1 MKKSIVVVLLCLFI
15 VSVFVF
21 RPRVLRENH
30 GGGGGHGGGG
40 HGGGGHGG
48 GGHGWGHGWGRGGG
62 GHGWGHGWGRGGHG
76 WGHRGWTGGWG
87 GGSYAVNPLYVY
99 DDDDNVYYSYPYYF
113 F

>member
-1 MKKSIVVVLLCLFI
+1 MKKSMVVVLLCLFI

-48 GGHGWGHGWGRGGG
+48 
-62 GHGWGHGWGRGGHG
+62 HG
-76 WGHRGWTGGWG
+76 WGHRGWGRGWG

-99 DDDDNVYYSYPYYF
+99 DDDDDVYYSYPYYF

>member
-1 MKKSIVVVLLCLFI
+1 MKKSMVVVLLCLFI

-48 GGHGWGHGWGRGGG
+48 
-62 GHGWGHGWGRGGHG
+62 HG
-76 WGHRGWTGGWG
+76 WGHRGWGRGWG
-87 GGSYAVNPLYVY
+87 GGSYAVNPLYIYDDY
-99 DDDDNVYYSYPYYF
+99 DDDVYYSYPYYF

>member
-1 MKKSIVVVLLCLFI
+1 MIVVLLCLFI

-48 GGHGWGHGWGRGGG
+48 HGGHGGRGWG
-62 GHGWGHGWGRGGHG
+62 
-76 WGHRGWTGGWG
+76 GGWG
-87 GGSYAVNPLYVY
+87 GGSYAVNPLYIYDDY
-99 DDDDNVYYSYPYYF
+99 DDDIYYSYPYYF

>member
-1 MKKSIVVVLLCLFI
+1 MKKSMVVVLLCLFI

-40 HGGGGHGG
+40 HGGGGHYGGGHYG
-48 GGHGWGHGWGRGGG
+48 GGHGGR
-62 GHGWGHGWGRGGHG
+62 G
-76 WGHRGWTGGWG
+76 WGHRGWGRGWG
-87 GGSYAVNPLYVY
+87 GGSYAVNPLYIYDDY
-99 DDDDNVYYSYPYYF
+99 DDDVYYSYPYYF